1 MTERERG
8 EQREKGKERNG
19 GNASGGAVT
28 REGGREGGRAE
39 SCTKEGGVGWREGGS
54 TRARDGGWRGS
65 GCLNSAETLRAF
77 CMFAFVMIESWLA
90 PCLLL
95 IHEL

>member
-1 MTERERG
+1 MWG
-8 EQREKGKERNG
+8 G

-28 REGGREGGRAE
+28 RERVRA
-39 SCTKEGGVGWREGGS
+39 SCTEEGLELDRDGGN

-65 GCLNSAETLRAF
+65 GCLNSTETLRAF
-77 CMFAFVMIESWLA
+77 CMFAFVMIERWLA

>member
-1 MTERERG
+1 MLRLLIVNVNLMSSRTE
-8 EQREKGKERNG
+8 
-19 GNASGGAVT
+19 
-28 REGGREGGRAE
+28 
-39 SCTKEGGVGWREGGS
+39 EGGVGWREGGS

-77 CMFAFVMIESWLA
+77 CMFAFVMIERRLA

-95 IHEL
+95 IREL

>member
-19 GNASGGAVT
+19 GNASGGVVT
-28 REGGREGGRAE
+28 REGGRAE

>member
-1 MTERERG
+1 MWREDKMIESELHRG
-8 EQREKGKERNG
+8 ETGGKK
-19 GNASGGAVT
+19 SGGMVP
-28 REGGREGGRAE
+28 RQGRVGVVGF
-39 SCTKEGGVGWREGGS
+39 TKEGGAGWREGGN

-65 GCLNSAETLRAF
+65 GCLNSTETLRAF
-77 CMFAFVMIESWLA
+77 CMFAFVMIERWLA

>member
-28 REGGREGGRAE
+28 REGGREG
-39 SCTKEGGVGWREGGS
+39 
-54 TRARDGGWRGS
+54 
-65 GCLNSAETLRAF
+65 
-77 CMFAFVMIESWLA
+77 
-90 PCLLL
+90 
-95 IHEL
+95 

>member
-1 MTERERG
+1 MTEKERG

-28 REGGREGGRAE
+28 REGGRAE